1 MIRTIWTLTV
11 LVGLAASVHA
21 QDARGTTIATLP
33 DLTAAALASDPRT
46 RELPLLERQTDLR
59 LRNLEVAWLP
69 SLTVDGSAQF
79 QSDSATSPFSGPAGN
94 PAFSAPR
101 ATFDASLA
109 ASQRLF
115 DRTIAAQ
122 SAVERA
128 RLADEQARVRTAIY
142 GVRQD
147 VNAAFFAAAGLQQ
160 RAKVL
165 AASIAEIEA
174 RVRETESRVREGAAI
189 PADAQ
194 ILEATL
200 VERRQD
206 ADEIGSNLRAA
217 LARLATLA
225 GRQIGESV
233 ELALPDPTA
242 TLAAARQSAR
252 PLRLRPEYAG
262 FDAARARAA
271 SQSDLVAAQA
281 TPRVTAFARAGYG
294 RPGLDFIST
303 DFEAYALGGFRVQW
317 NAWTW
322 GATGRDREA
331 LAVQQQ
337 IADADEASFARML
350 ALAEDSEWPA
360 IEHLERTLASDT
372 RIIELRQAV
381 ERSARV
387 RLAEGVL
394 TAADYVARDTELLQA
409 TYRRAGHEVELA
421 QARVRLATTLGIE
434 VK

>member
-1 MIRTIWTLTV
+1 VTAGASAQEAAGIRM
-11 LVGLAASVHA
+11 
-21 QDARGTTIATLP
+21 ATLP

-46 RELPLLERQTDLR
+46 RELTLLERQTALR

-69 SLTVDGSAQF
+69 SLSVDGSAQF
-79 QSDSATSPFSGPAGN
+79 QSDSATSPFSGPAGT

-101 ATFDASLA
+101 ETFDASLG

-122 SAVERA
+122 SALERA
-128 RLADEQARVRTAIY
+128 RLADEQSKVRTAIY
-142 GVRQD
+142 AVRQD
-147 VNAAFFAAAGLQQ
+147 VNAAFFAAAALQQ

-165 AASIAEIEA
+165 DASIGEVEA
-174 RVRETESRVREGAAI
+174 RVREMQARVREGAAL

-200 VERRQD
+200 LERRED
-206 ADEIGSNLRAA
+206 RDEIGASLRAA
-217 LARLATLA
+217 LARLSTLA
-225 GRQIGESV
+225 GRGIADGV
-233 ELALPDPTA
+233 ELALPDVA
-242 TLAAARQSAR
+242 AALAAARQS
-252 PLRLRPEYAG
+252 PQPVRLRPEYAS
-262 FDAARARAA
+262 FDSARTRAAR
-271 SQSDLVAAQA
+271 QSDVVAAQA
-281 TPRVTAFARAGYG
+281 SPRVSAFARAGYG

-303 DFEAYALGGFRVQW
+303 DFQAYALGGLRVQW

-322 GATGRDREA
+322 GATGREREA

-350 ALAEDSEWPA
+350 AIAEQSEWPA
-360 IEHLERTLASDT
+360 IERLERSLATDT
-372 RIIELRQAV
+372 QIIELRQAV

-387 RLAEGVL
+387 RLNEGVL

-409 TYRRAGHEVELA
+409 TYRRSSHEVELA